1 MSKIK
6 KLQDGVYCKIIPLKG
21 NPLKSINIYM
31 VKSRGE
37 TLIID
42 TGFNT
47 CEIRKEM
54 MDYIDDMDIDLSKT
68 KLFLTHLHSDHTG
81 LATWFNEELG
91 ADIYMGEVDYKM
103 ISEMADANSI
113 RWKDVMSTAH
123 MEGLDKDGLSIY
135 DHPGF
140 KYRPKKSFPYNPINP
155 SDSLKIG
162 DFNFVAQDFSGHTPG
177 MIGLYEKDK
186 KILFCGDHLLK
197 KITPN
202 ITFWSFEVG
211 DSLGTYLQNIEKV
224 KSLDV
229 EHLYSSHRELIDDIS
244 GRIEELKLHHKNRIA
259 EARRTLQNNEECTV
273 RDIAENMSWDI
284 SSKDFNKFPKS
295 QKFFA
300 AGEAHAHLEYLRAK
314 GEADFRKDEDGVLKY
329 FLK

>member
-1 MSKIK
+1 MSEIK
-6 KLQDGVYCKIIPLKG
+6 KLQDGVYCKIIPLRG

-31 VKSRGE
+31 VKSKGE
-37 TLIID
+37 AMIVD

-47 CEIRKEM
+47 EEIRKEM
-54 MDYIDDMDIDLSKT
+54 MDYINDMEIDLSKT

-81 LATWFNEELG
+81 LGSWFSEELG
-91 ADIYMGEVDYKM
+91 VEVYMGDVDYKM
-103 ISEMADANSI
+103 MNDMADANSP
-113 RWKDVMSTAH
+113 RWKDVMETTH
-123 MEGLDKDGLSIY
+123 MQGLDEDELKID

-140 KYRPKKSFPYNPINP
+140 KYRPKKKFPYTSLNPG
-155 SDSLKIG
+155 DALTVG
-162 DFNFVAQDFSGHTPG
+162 DFKFVGVDFSGHTPG
-177 MIGLYEKDK
+177 MVGLYEKDK

-211 DSLGTYLQNIEKV
+211 DSLGRYLKNIEKV
-224 KSLDV
+224 KDM
-229 EHLYSSHRELIDDIS
+229 EIDHLYSSHRELITDIS
-244 GRIEELKLHHKNRIA
+244 GRIEELKLHHKHRVG
-259 EARRTLQNNEECTV
+259 EALKTLEENGECTV

-314 GEADFRKDEDGVLKY
+314 GEVDFRKDENGVLKY
-329 FLK
+329 YKK